1 MNGWGTARLLYV
13 MNVGMHLAADHG
25 GHDLTGNG
33 RSFDDF
39 FRDEAPALF
48 RRMCLVTGNRNEA
61 EEILQDAFV
70 ALLERW
76 DRVSTLDDPV
86 SYLYR
91 TAFNRW
97 NRLARRASRQLR
109 ERARLAPSEDA
120 FSAVE
125 ERDVLER
132 AFSELTAR
140 QRAAIVLTDVLGFTS
155 PEAGAILGIRDV
167 TVRRLASQGRARL
180 RRILEADHG

>member
-1 MNGWGTARLLYV
+1 MNGWGSARLLYV
-13 MNVGMHLAADHG
+13 MNARTDLAADQG
-25 GHDLTGNG
+25 GDLTSDG

-48 RRMCLVTGNRNEA
+48 RRMCLVTGNRSEA

-86 SYLYR
+86 GYLYR

-97 NRLARRASRQLR
+97 KRLARRASREFR

-120 FSAVE
+120 FGAVE

-132 AFSELTAR
+132 AFSDLTAR
-140 QRAAIVLTDVLGFTS
+140 QRAAIVLTNILGFTS
-155 PEAGAILGIRDV
+155 PEAGVILGIRDV

-180 RRILEADHG
+180 ERIMEADHG